1 MAGSCVWGVDREAI
15 EQWGN
20 TMCVL
25 LVVLCGDCRGAYFFL
40 GNIFPAGSVGGRADR
55 SRDHAFEMPILFAH
69 HSMNTVAQKVLLT
82 GRARIPY
89 M

>member
-40 GNIFPAGSVGGRADR
+40 GPIFSGG
-55 SRDHAFEMPILFAH
+55 
-69 HSMNTVAQKVLLT
+69 
-82 GRARIPY
+82 
-89 M
+89 